1 MAKAKDEITISKI
14 IDIEKT
20 ARYYLLQSSTASVP
34 SKPTTN
40 PPGGSWSTTE
50 PSYTSGSTS
59 TLYFVDLTVMSD
71 DSFSYSAVSKSS
83 SYEAAKAAYNKA
95 SNVEK
100 TVTDFKQTSEG
111 WQMNW
116 DKILN
121 GKDANTSKHTDYIT
135 FKDGNI
141 KLGDSISTKTLEVS
155 NESVEISYGNTVIA
169 KFGEE
174 TRIGDPNARNV
185 VINDGGFKVMNAD
198 VTLAHL
204 GYGSTTNDKAPYYT
218 FGTRVIDYEDA
229 NRKISSPGALSVVEG
244 DNNLAGHIA
253 THAEGTE
260 TKALHIA
267 AHSEGQKTIAAGI
280 ASHAEG
286 EATAAYGYASHAEG
300 SESSATGTAS
310 HVEGTGTFAS
320 GAQSHASGLHTHAY
334 GTAQT
339 VIGKWNNQYGYDSN
353 LLPSQ
358 SDNDAYDFNKYLFI
372 IGNGTDESH
381 RSECHAVDVDGNAYY
396 AGNVSALSF
405 NGHTIESNIPTD
417 AKFTDTNTWRPVVD
431 NLTSDDTDKSLSAK
445 QGKTLKN
452 AIDTIA
458 SSKQIG
464 TVTCTAKANTP
475 TATHVN
481 FPKAFASAPIV
492 LLNPLTAVPGTVFKG
507 CSATNITTTGFDL
520 YVTRTD
526 NGNTSVKWIAII

>member
-1 MAKAKDEITISKI
+1 MAKAKAEITISKI
-14 IDIEKT
+14 IDIERT
-20 ARYYLLQSSTASVP
+20 ARYYLLQSSTASAP

-121 GKDANTSKHTDYIT
+121 RKDANTSKHTDYIT
-135 FKDGNI
+135 FKDGDI
-141 KLGDSISTKTLEVS
+141 KLGDSSSSKSLEIS
-155 NESVEISYGNTVIA
+155 NETVDVKNEDDIVA
-169 KFGEE
+169 SFGEE
-174 TRIGDPNARNV
+174 SSFYSRGKTGQGFITFIGSRGIRQSIGDEIVLKLGFDVLCPDHGDIPHASYTLGSRDYTCKYDQDGNV
-185 VINDGGFKVMNAD
+185 VMDENGNEIPPSEEEKKMMNGWMSTVLGEYGIAVGDDSVSMSGGHAFGTGSVAI
-198 VTLAHL
+198 H
-204 GYGSTTNDKAPYYT
+204 YGDAIGAGSVAIGFCTARKDYSFAVGKGTHANGECSAT
-218 FGTRVIDYEDA
+218 FG
-229 NRKISSPGALSVVEG
+229 
-244 DNNLAGHIA
+244 
-253 THAEGTE
+253 
-260 TKALHIA
+260 
-267 AHSEGQKTIAAGI
+267 SEN
-280 ASHAEG
+280 
-286 EATAAYGYASHAEG
+286 YAMHPNE
-300 SESSATGTAS
+300 
-310 HVEGTGTFAS
+310 F
-320 GAQSHASGLHTHAY
+320 
-334 GTAQT
+334 
-339 VIGKWNNQYGYDSN
+339 VIGKCNNYYDKNTPNDGY
-353 LLPSQ
+353 
-358 SDNDAYDFNKYLFI
+358 AFV
-372 IGNGTDESH
+372 IGNGTDRKKD
-381 RSECHAVDVDGNAYY
+381 RSNAHTVDWDGNAYY
-396 AGNVSALSF
+396 SGGVKASSF
-405 NGHTIESNIPTD
+405 NGHTLSSDVPEN

-445 QGKTLKN
+445 QGKTLKS

-492 LLNPLTAVPGTVFKG
+492 LLNPLTAVPGTIFKG

>member
-20 ARYYLLQSSTASVP
+20 VRYYLLQSSTASAP

-50 PSYTSGSTS
+50 PNYTSGSTS

-121 GKDANTSKHTDYIT
+121 GKEANTSKHTDYIT

-155 NESVEISYGNTVIA
+155 NESVEISNGNTVIA

-185 VINDGGFKVMNAD
+185 VINDGGLNVYNGD
-198 VTLAHL
+198 NLTSQI
-204 GYGSTTNDKAPYYT
+204 GYGELTDTDGKKKILPFYT
-218 FGTRVIDYEDA
+218 FGLRGDGMIGPY
-229 NRKISSPGALSVVEG
+229 SVVEG
-244 DNNLAGHIA
+244 HKNIA
-253 THAEGTE
+253 SGYHSHAEGQNN
-260 TKALHIA
+260 IV
-267 AHSEGQKTIAAGI
+267 SESL
-280 ASHAEG
+280 SHAEG
-286 EATAAYGYASHAEG
+286 ETNIVSQAGSHAEG
-300 SESSATGTAS
+300 ANNTIQGNYHSSHAEGIGNIVNSACSHAEGYYNTLEEKASTS
-310 HVEGTGTFAS
+310 HVEGENNIVSRAN
-320 GAQSHASGLHTHAY
+320 SHAEGYGNTVDGVYSHAEGYGNTVNSGCSHVSGMGNIVNNDAE
-334 GTAQT
+334 T
-339 VIGKWNNQYGYDSN
+339 VIGKYNKTN
-353 LLPSQ
+353 
-358 SDNDAYDFNKYLFI
+358 SDALFTV
-372 IGNGTDESH
+372 GNGTSDTA
-381 RSECHAVDVDGNAYY
+381 RSNAMVVTKSGDVQA
-396 AGNVSALSF
+396 SSF
-405 NGHTIESNIPTD
+405 NGHTCTM
-417 AKFTDTNTWRPVVD
+417 
-431 NLTSDDTDKSLSAK
+431 
-445 QGKTLKN
+445 
-452 AIDTIA
+452 
-458 SSKQIG
+458 G
-464 TVTCTAKANTP
+464 TTTCTAKANTP
-475 TATHVN
+475 TATHVT
-481 FPKAFASAPIV
+481 FPKAFASVPIV
-492 LLNPLTAVPGTVFKG
+492 LLNPLTAVPGTIFKG

-526 NGNTSVKWIAII
+526 NGNTSIKWIAIT

>member
-20 ARYYLLQSSTASVP
+20 VRYYLLQSSTASAP

-50 PSYTSGSTS
+50 PNYTSGSTS

-121 GKDANTSKHTDYIT
+121 GKEANTSKHTDYIT

-141 KLGDSISTKTLEVS
+141 KLGDSASTKTLEVS
-155 NESVEISYGNTVIA
+155 NENVEISNEDISIA

-174 TRIGDPNARNV
+174 TRIGDANTRNV
-185 VINDGGFKVMNAD
+185 VINDGGLKVCNGDSMACQ
-198 VTLAHL
+198 L
-204 GYGSTTNDKAPYYT
+204 GYGEMADDDGIKKILPFYT
-218 FGTRVIDYEDA
+218 FGR
-229 NRKISSPGALSVVEG
+229 RKEGKIGAYSVAEG
-244 DNNLAGHIA
+244 VGNSVATIYSHAEGAGNTVQGEKSGHC
-253 THAEGTE
+253 THAEG
-260 TKALHIA
+260 
-267 AHSEGQKTIAAGI
+267 GDNTINESAY
-280 ASHAEG
+280 SHAEG
-286 EATAAYGYASHAEG
+286 GNNTINIASYSHVEGYNNTIERSIYSHAEG
-300 SESSATGTAS
+300 AGNIMEESSYYS
-310 HVEGTGTFAS
+310 HVEGYGNTIKSLARYSHVEGCRNIANAELVHICGIGNVAKNNSETVVGRYNEATFD
-320 GAQSHASGLHTHAY
+320 GLF
-334 GTAQT
+334 T
-339 VIGKWNNQYGYDSN
+339 V
-353 LLPSQ
+353 
-358 SDNDAYDFNKYLFI
+358 
-372 IGNGTDESH
+372 GNGTSDTD
-381 RSECHAVDVDGNAYY
+381 RSNAMVVTEKGDVQAN
-396 AGNVSALSF
+396 SF
-405 NGHTIESNIPTD
+405 NGHTMQ
-417 AKFTDTNTWRPVVD
+417 K
-431 NLTSDDTDKSLSAK
+431 
-445 QGKTLKN
+445 G
-452 AIDTIA
+452 TI
-458 SSKQIG
+458 
-464 TVTCTAKANTP
+464 TCSAKANTP
-475 TATHVN
+475 TATHVD
-481 FPKAFASAPIV
+481 FPKEMASAPIV
-492 LLNPLTAVPGTVFKG
+492 LLNPLTAVPGTIFKG